1 MKVTVVLRC
10 NIIVTKERV
19 YRMKLKRILGSIV
32 CVFSLMA
39 ASIGAQAAN
48 IPAHTTAQIAEQAAT
63 QTTTQTRTAVKINP
77 QSADIY
83 AEGIPATFPSETAR
97 RFTRR

>member
-10 NIIVTKERV
+10 NIIRNIIVTRERV

-63 QTTTQTRTAVKINP
+63 QTTTRTAHVIC
-77 QSADIY
+77 
-83 AEGIPATFPSETAR
+83 R
-97 RFTRR
+97 VR